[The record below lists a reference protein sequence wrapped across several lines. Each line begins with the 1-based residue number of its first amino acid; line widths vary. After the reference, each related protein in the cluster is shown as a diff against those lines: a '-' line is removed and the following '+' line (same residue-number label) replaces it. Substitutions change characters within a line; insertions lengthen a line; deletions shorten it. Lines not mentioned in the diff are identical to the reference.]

1 MLKLK
6 INSMAKQQDGSQAVQ
21 VVVYDPSEPKVTL
34 ASFTQKIEKIYD
46 RKELKTKLKN
56 KIKQWKDTEIQSS
69 TKDDVQIIIT
79 EIEKELF

>member
-21 VVVYDPSEPKVTL
+21 VVVYDPNEPKVTL
-34 ASFTQKIEKIYD
+34 ASFTQKIEKDYD
-46 RKELKTKLKN
+46 RKELKNKLKN
-56 KIKQWKDTEIQSS
+56 KIKQWKDTETQSS
-69 TKDDVQIIIT
+69 TKDDIQIIIT

>member
-21 VVVYDPSEPKVTL
+21 VVVYDTDEPKVTL

-46 RKELKTKLKN
+46 RKELKNKLKN
-56 KIKQWKDTEIQSS
+56 KIKQWKDTETQSS
-69 TKDDVQIIIT
+69 TKDDMQIMIT